1 LRDDT
6 QWTIE
11 EASMQVY
18 GDFSPEEQVL
28 LRRSLLAV
36 AVAVSAASPGRGEET
51 VSEGFAAASFI
62 LDRRDDYV
70 RFPLIT
76 SVIAWLQE
84 QSAADQPFPDFVK
97 AAEAPNAEA
106 EAMDTLRGVVEMLD
120 TRVDAAEAA
129 AYKGWL
135 MSIAN
140 AVATAGKEDQ
150 GFLGRGGVA
159 VNDRERAVLAE
170 ISSVLGID
178 PEAAPAAG

>member
-1 LRDDT
+1 
-6 QWTIE
+6 
-11 EASMQVY
+11 
-18 GDFSPEEQVL
+18 
-28 LRRSLLAV
+28 
-36 AVAVSAASPGRGEET
+36 
-51 VSEGFAAASFI
+51 
-62 LDRRDDYV
+62 
-70 RFPLIT
+70 
-76 SVIAWLQE
+76 
-84 QSAADQPFPDFVK
+84 
-97 AAEAPNAEA
+97 
-106 EAMDTLRGVVEMLD
+106 MLD

>member
-1 LRDDT
+1 ML
-6 QWTIE
+6 
-11 EASMQVY
+11 VY
-18 GDFSPEEQVL
+18 DDFSPEEQLL

-36 AVAVSAASPGRGEET
+36 AVAVSAASPGRQEET

-70 RFPLIT
+70 RSPLIT

-84 QSAADQPFPDFVK
+84 QAAAEQPFPDFVK
-97 AAEAPNAEA
+97 VAEAPAAEAQ
-106 EAMDTLRGVVEMLD
+106 AMDTLRGVAGVLD
-120 TRVDAAEAA
+120 ARVDAAEAG

-135 MSIAN
+135 MSIAD
-140 AVATAGKEDQ
+140 AVAAAGKEDQ

-170 ISSVLGID
+170 IARVLGISSD
-178 PEAAPAAG
+178 APPAAG